1 MTENN
6 NKNMLKK
13 LLDRLQEDSWQLELL
28 VSGFTIF
35 GLFYALGPV
44 GDALDKASYEHDILR
59 EFYYIIYGAIFI
71 LILNLVI
78 HVVLRSLWIGALGLR
93 YLSGEVD
100 IEKLNYGK
108 QFTNYLKKKVG
119 FFDDYIEKLEKL
131 CSIIFAVSFLLIFY
145 VAAVFIVQYLIN
157 FIGSFFSDDSSKLL
171 RGLLNT
177 TIILILFGAVLT
189 FIDYLTQGLLKKNKW
204 IAKLY
209 FPFYWVFSILTLS
222 FLYRPLYY
230 NLIDNKFGRR
240 VSFMLLP
247 FYISVLLIAS
257 IYKEQS
263 GFINYYSVIT
273 QSNTILANSRNYE
286 DIVEKDDLFINVLCI
301 QSKII
306 TDPYIKVKI
315 PLSRGIENNL
325 MDFNESL
332 RSCQD
337 KNRYKFAGDINGM
350 TIKSTF
356 KGNNDSLHV
365 EFLKTYQ
372 KTYGIKID
380 SVPYKP
386 EFVIVNDGLG
396 KNLEISFE
404 TYIGTGNLEEGKH
417 VLVYYRPKHPETDSI
432 ITIKEIPFWYYKK

>member
-35 GLFYALGPV
+35 GLFYALKPI
-44 GDALDKASYEHDILR
+44 GDALDKAAYEQDILR
-59 EFYYIIYGAIFI
+59 NFYYIIYGAIFI

-100 IEKLNYGK
+100 IDKLNYGER
-108 QFTNYLKKKVG
+108 FTNYLKKKVG
-119 FFDDYIEKLEKL
+119 SFDDYIEKLEKL
-131 CSIIFAVSFLLIFY
+131 CSIIFAISFLLIFY
-145 VAAVFIVQYLIN
+145 VAAVFILLYFIN
-157 FIGSFFSDDSSKLL
+157 FIGSILSDNSSILL
-171 RGLLNT
+171 VVLINT
-177 TIILILFGAVLT
+177 VNILILFGAVLT

-209 FPFYWVFSILTLS
+209 FPFYWVFSFLTLS

-257 IYKEQS
+257 LYKEQS
-263 GFINYYSVIT
+263 GFINFNSVISQT
-273 QSNTILANSRNYE
+273 NTILANSRNYE
-286 DIVEKDDLFINVLCI
+286 DLVEKNDLFINVLTI
-301 QSKII
+301 QSKVI

-315 PLSRGIENNL
+315 PLTRYIENNL
-325 MDFNESL
+325 MDFNDSL

-337 KNRYKFAGDINGM
+337 KNRYKFAADINGL
-350 TIKSTF
+350 TIESTF

-386 EFVIVNDGLG
+386 EFVIVNEKLG

-404 TYIGTGNLEEGKH
+404 TYIGTANLEEGKH
-417 VLVYYRPKHPETDSI
+417 VLVYYRYKHPETDSI
-432 ITIKEIPFWYYKK
+432 LTIRKIPFWYYKK